1 MEEINVNLD
10 DVKPLCSRSST
21 KQEGPRRFPPAS
33 VLGLGLLAVFLLAG
47 LIGLAVHQH
56 NSVGGAAA
64 DLSAVKANLTE
75 RLHASDQLLSS
86 VTEERDGLM
95 ANLTEKTREVD
106 RLQSLSKQNQDSVDL
121 LTEERDGLMAN
132 LTEKTREVDRL
143 QSLSKQNQ
151 DSVDLL
157 TEERD
162 GLMANLTEKTREV
175 DRLQK
180 KTCPAGWRMVSFVCY
195 LFSTEKASWQ
205 QSRQNCR
212 AKGADLVI
220 IDSNEEQKFMTSTIK
235 EPTWIGLN
243 DIDQEGTW
251 KWVDGSQPN
260 QKYWGQPP
268 DNGNG
273 DPKWGEEDCACLV
286 NNWNGENNWN
296 DLRCTTPLQWICEKI
311 L

>member
-1 MEEINVNLD
+1 MEEMYVNLD
-10 DVKPLCSRSST
+10 DVKPLSSRSST

-33 VLGLGLLAVFLLAG
+33 VLGLGLLVVFLLAG
-47 LIGLAVHQH
+47 LIGLAVHL
-56 NSVGGAAA
+56 GGAAA

-86 VTEERDGLM
+86 VTEERDGLK
-95 ANLTEKTREVD
+95 ANLTGKTREVD
-106 RLQSLSKQNQDSVDL
+106 RLQSLSKQNQDSVHL
-121 LTEERDGLMAN
+121 LTEERERLKAN
-132 LTEKTREVDRL
+132 ITE
-143 QSLSKQNQ
+143 N
-151 DSVDLL
+151 
-157 TEERD
+157 
-162 GLMANLTEKTREV
+162 TREV

-180 KTCPAGWRMVSFVCY
+180 KTCPAGWRMVSCVCY
-195 LFSTEKASWQ
+195 LFSTEKASWE

-212 AKGADLVI
+212 ARGADLVI
-220 IDSNEEQKFMTSTIK
+220 VDSNEEQKFMTSMIK

-251 KWVDGSQPN
+251 KWVDGSLLT

>member
-143 QSLSKQNQ
+143 Q
-151 DSVDLL
+151 
-157 TEERD
+157 
-162 GLMANLTEKTREV
+162 
-175 DRLQK
+175 K

-235 EPTWIGLN
+235 ESTWIGLN
-243 DIDQEGTW
+243 DIDREGTW
-251 KWVDGSQPN
+251 KWVDGSLPT